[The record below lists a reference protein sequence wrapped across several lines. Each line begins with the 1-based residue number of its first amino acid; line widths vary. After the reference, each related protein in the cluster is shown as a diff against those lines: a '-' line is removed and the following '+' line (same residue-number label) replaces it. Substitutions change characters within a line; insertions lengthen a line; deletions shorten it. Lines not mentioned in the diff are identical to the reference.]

1 MNMLIDVL
9 PTEVEIDGTWYG
21 LNTDYRICVMFE
33 MLMLDGELDD
43 DQKLRKALHLFFG
56 DDIPRNVSE
65 AVDKIMW
72 FYSCGMDQSEDRKP
86 RGKRSKKRIYD
97 FDYDAD
103 YIYAAFLQQ
112 YGVDLQDEEIHWW
125 KFRAMFKSLRDDT
138 EFVKIMGY
146 RSIQI
151 NNNMTKS
158 QKEFYQNMKT
168 LHALPAPRSESD
180 KDRAIE
186 EALKNGGDLSA
197 FFVGGGGTGE

>member
-1 MNMLIDVL
+1 MNMLLDIL
-9 PTEVEIDGTWYG
+9 PDEVEIDGTRYR
-21 LNTDYRICVMFE
+21 LNTDYRICIMYE
-33 MLMLDGELDD
+33 MLMLDDEVEDRN
-43 DQKLRKALHLFFG
+43 KLIKALRLFYG
-56 DDIPRNVSE
+56 DTIPRDVDA
-65 AVDKIMW
+65 AVDKIIW
-72 FYSCGMDQSEDRKP
+72 FYNCGRDKEERKSKE
-86 RGKRSKKRIYD
+86 GKRSKKRIYD

-197 FFVGGGGTGE
+197 FLGGGGAGG

>member
-9 PTEVEIDGTWYG
+9 PTEVEIDGTWYC
-21 LNTDYRICVMFE
+21 LNTDYRICIMFE
-33 MLMLDGELDD
+33 MLMMDDTLDD
-43 DQKLRKALHLFFG
+43 TQKLRKALELFFG
-56 DDIPRNVSE
+56 DVIPTNATS
-65 AVDKIMW
+65 AVDKILW
-72 FYSCGMDQSEDRKP
+72 FYNCGKDMDQERKT
-86 RGKRSKKRIYD
+86 RGQRAKKKVYD

-125 KFRAMFKSLRDDT
+125 KFKAMFKSLRDDT

-151 NNNMTKS
+151 TNNMTKS

-168 LHALPAPRSESD
+168 LHALPAPRSESE

-197 FFVGGGGTGE
+197 FFGGESAG